1 MKISVCC
8 ITKNEEV
15 HIERLIRN
23 INDIAEEIIV
33 VDSFSTDN
41 TIKILE
47 KYNCKIFKRKFDN
60 FSNQKNYCL
69 SKVSDNSQWVLFLD
83 ADELLTQELKNEILT
98 IENKT
103 YDAYEIKRKFYW
115 KNKWVK
121 RGYYPSWFLRIGK
134 KQFLRFDDNEINE
147 HMLCSSNNIGRLSE
161 NFIDYNLKTT
171 KQWFQKHLMYAKME
185 SNRFYYKKETQR
197 KRIIWNKFP
206 LIIRPFLLLFYRL
219 ILKMSILDGLYIIQ
233 YHFYHDF
240 IYRMII
246 DIMILKKKIFKK

>member
-1 MKISVCC
+1 MIILSIRFILLLVAW
-8 ITKNEEV
+8 
-15 HIERLIRN
+15 LILGTHE
-23 INDIAEEIIV
+23 DGL
-33 VDSFSTDN
+33 DN
-41 TIKILE
+41 TTINSIKFE
-47 KYNCKIFKRKFDN
+47 
-60 FSNQKNYCL
+60 
-69 SKVSDNSQWVLFLD
+69 
-83 ADELLTQELKNEILT
+83 
-98 IENKT
+98 
-103 YDAYEIKRKFYW
+103 
-115 KNKWVK
+115 
-121 RGYYPSWFLRIGK
+121 RGRCFI
-134 KQFLRFDDNEINE
+134 DDNEINE

-197 KRIIWNKFP
+197 KRIVWNKFP

-219 ILKMSILDGLYIIQ
+219 ILKMSILDGLYVIQ